1 MIRLWGTAVCMRLP
15 WHWTHCEPTAP
26 QLLFVSVCN
35 VWLHEAFHHSCYQ
48 YWKLMI
54 APLMDDVITLY
65 LQMSVAAL
73 AAGRKCFK
81 LMHSAVAARSALR
94 LHGLPVSWSCSQVSH
109 FQMFINKSICL
120 EIQEIHSHQCLRA
133 EPRLLIPQFFTET
146 VVFWRFYTHT
156 HTQKWTLSTYWNKIL
171 SAT

>member
-1 MIRLWGTAVCMRLP
+1 
-15 WHWTHCEPTAP
+15 
-26 QLLFVSVCN
+26 
-35 VWLHEAFHHSCYQ
+35 
-48 YWKLMI
+48 MI

-81 LMHSAVAARSALR
+81 LMHSAVAARSALC
-94 LHGLPVSWSCSQVSH
+94 LHGLPVSWSCGQVSP
-109 FQMFINKSICL
+109 FQMLINKSICS

-133 EPRLLIPQFFTET
+133 ESRLLIPQFFTET

-156 HTQKWTLSTYWNKIL
+156 YTEMNIINLLK
-171 SAT
+171 